1 MNCSSWSWH
10 GVTTP
15 ENANALDGVFRLQED
30 IFSRK
35 QLLAVGYVPEPQHI
49 VARNEE
55 IRRLATALNPAIGG
69 AAPNNTFLY
78 GKTGTGKSLC
88 ARYTTGRIVT
98 ATTENGITIG
108 HATIDCSQENTE
120 TRAVRALARDLNDSE
135 ETGIDV
141 PDTGFGR
148 SRYYRLLWSI
158 LDSQYDVALVVLD
171 EIDRLE
177 NDELLLQLS
186 RAEETGKLTRC
197 SVGIVGISN
206 KVRYRDRLQERVKS
220 SLQEREII
228 FSPYSQDELRE
239 IIRSRSEAFRSE
251 ALSDEVLSN
260 CASLASEEHGD
271 ARRAINLIRHAGELA
286 VREDSETISIDHVRR
301 ADTLAERDR
310 FQTLFA
316 GATAQQK
323 ATLLAIVSLALVER
337 SRTFKTEEV
346 YAAYE
351 DVCADA
357 GLTVL
362 SKRRVHDLLRE
373 WEFLEVLDITRTGGG
388 RARGSYLLLHLI
400 EDPSVIRPA
409 FDESTRFAGVGPT
422 SGATATTWS
431 NI

>member
-1 MNCSSWSWH
+1 MTRRDSP
-10 GVTTP
+10 P
-15 ENANALDGVFRLQED
+15 ENADALDGVFRLQED
-30 IFSRK
+30 VFARK
-35 QLLAVGYVPEPQHI
+35 GLLEIGYAPEPRHI

-69 AAPNNTFLY
+69 GAPNNTFLY
-78 GKTGTGKSLC
+78 GKTGAGKSLC
-88 ARYTTGRIVT
+88 ARYATGRIVD
-98 ATTENGITIG
+98 AASENGVSIAR
-108 HATIDCSQENTE
+108 ATIDCSQEDTE
-120 TRAVRALARDLNDSE
+120 TRAVRALAREINDPD

-141 PDTGFGR
+141 PETGFGR
-148 SRYYRLLWSI
+148 SRYYRLLWDV
-158 LDSQYDVALVVLD
+158 LDSRHDVALVVLD

-186 RAEETGKLTRC
+186 RAEETGKLSRC

-206 KVRYRDRLQERVKS
+206 KVRYRERLQERVKS

-228 FSPYSQDELRE
+228 FAPYSRDDLRE
-239 IIRSRSEAFRSE
+239 IIRSRSEAFRRGV
-251 ALSDEVLSN
+251 LSDEVLST

-271 ARRAINLIRHAGELA
+271 ARKAINLIRHAGELA
-286 VREDSETISIDHVRR
+286 VGEESETITVDHVQS

-337 SRTFKTEEV
+337 SRTFRTTDV

-373 WEFLEVLDITRTGGG
+373 WEFLEVLDITRTGDG
-388 RARGSYLLLHLI
+388 RARGSYLRLHLI
-400 EDPSVIRPA
+400 EDPSVIRPV
-409 FDESTRFAGVGPT
+409 FDESSRFAGVGPT